1 MTQHP
6 ANDGKFPDA
15 AQDATSAAPMSGTE
29 ADAARMDRPE
39 AASTTA
45 SPDTLQA
52 LTAERDELK
61 DRLLRT
67 LADMENLRRRT
78 EKEMADARAYAMA
91 NFARDMLG
99 VADNL
104 RRALDN
110 LPAETHAAADASL
123 KAMLD
128 GVDITERDLI
138 KTFERHGVRQIDP
151 KGEKF
156 DPNRHQAM
164 FEAPDPNVPKGMVTQ
179 VVQVGYS
186 IGERVLRPALVGVS
200 AGGPKVSPVPNGA
213 DSTSPDPATSQTPN
227 A

>member
-1 MTQHP
+1 MTQRPATDPATHP
-6 ANDGKFPDA
+6 VTDA
-15 AQDATSAAPMSGTE
+15 AK
-29 ADAARMDRPE
+29 
-39 AASTTA
+39 A
-45 SPDTLQA
+45 SPNDEKLANGGMAEATPEVAAMPDPVQA
-52 LTAERDELK
+52 LASERDELK

-67 LADMENLRRRT
+67 LAEMENLRRRS
-78 EKEMADARAYAMA
+78 EKEMADTRAYAMTA
-91 NFARDMLG
+91 FARDMLG

-110 LPAETHAAADASL
+110 LPPETIATADTGL

-128 GVDITERDLI
+128 GVDLTERDLV

-164 FEAPDPNVPKGMVTQ
+164 FEAPNPGAPKGYVTE
-179 VVQVGYS
+179 VVQIGYS

-200 AGGPKVSPVPNGA
+200 AGVPKSVAPEAGA
-213 DSTSPDPATSQTPN
+213 SGSASAQAPEPPRS
-227 A
+227 